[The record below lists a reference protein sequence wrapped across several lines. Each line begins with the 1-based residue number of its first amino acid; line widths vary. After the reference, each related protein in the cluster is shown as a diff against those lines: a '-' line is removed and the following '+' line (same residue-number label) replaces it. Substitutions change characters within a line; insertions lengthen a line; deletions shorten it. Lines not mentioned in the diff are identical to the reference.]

1 MLPGHRGLQ
10 LRKFLPMPKLTRVP
24 QTLEMEVQILDKDV
38 LQKIVKVN
46 DSLREQGK
54 PATQGVRLKLLDENE
69 KQLFFGDVH
78 PNIQYEYEATNAGV
92 YKMCV
97 QLTKMS
103 FNEGYASKIKT
114 KVKFS
119 AEFHRSKSN
128 VIPSYSMKM
137 V

>member
-1 MLPGHRGLQ
+1 M
-10 LRKFLPMPKLTRVP
+10 KLT
-24 QTLEMEVQILDKDV
+24 
-38 LQKIVKVN
+38 
-46 DSLREQGK
+46 
-54 PATQGVRLKLLDENE
+54 DEND

-97 QLTKMS
+97 MLTKMA
-103 FNEGYASKIKT
+103 FNEGTSKIKT

-128 VIPSYSMKM
+128 GIPVLLTLCIRSKNSEREGEFN